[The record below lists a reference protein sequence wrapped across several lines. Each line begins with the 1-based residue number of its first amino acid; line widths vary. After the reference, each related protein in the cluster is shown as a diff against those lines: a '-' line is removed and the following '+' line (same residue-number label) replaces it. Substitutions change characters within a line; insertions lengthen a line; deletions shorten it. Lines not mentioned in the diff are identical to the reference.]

1 MELKQPLLL
10 PAPAPKPRVVDQTPV
25 DDNTESVVDSVTY
38 AYVCH
43 GCRRI
48 VHRFVAEWRM
58 RILPGELISIEPN
71 SSSYEVRW
79 RRDAG
84 CPHPY
89 DYLLDPDR
97 NPEDR
102 SVAFTTVLCE
112 GCYAPAQARYA
123 QNKIK
128 LDRWQ
133 ASYDKVLAGCERWE
147 KVVVAA
153 FEAHLHKR
161 LQEFEASRLPEI
173 VGDETYAM
181 LADKTLPYRQ
191 RRQQFEQVLGHRNTA
206 IEAYLAADFPVET
219 FWDSSAFDSD
229 LETSRSL
236 ARELGLTGRV
246 GITSPV
252 EAPDRLNGS
261 LYSQVFLSHWK
272 DKGFPMEGPL
282 CTLRPAAS
290 DMVGAGGDALSWR
303 ALQAYR
309 EFDIAAML
317 DEARARIRLVVPG
330 DSVRELRMKC
340 NHLANTR
347 FLMTQCERRWL
358 KNQRL

>member
-10 PAPAPKPRVVDQTPV
+10 PAPAPRPPVVDQPPV
-25 DDNTESVVDSVTY
+25 DDDTESVVDSVTY

-48 VHRFVAEWRM
+48 VHRFVAEWRI
-58 RILPGELISIEPN
+58 RTSPGDLISVEPCPAV
-71 SSSYEVRW
+71 YVVKW

-84 CPHPY
+84 CPHPF

-102 SVAFTTVLCE
+102 SVAFTGVLCE

-123 QNKIK
+123 ENKIK
-128 LDRWQ
+128 LDQWQ
-133 ASYDKVLAGCERWE
+133 DSYDEVLAGCERWE

-153 FEAHLHKR
+153 FEAHLRKR
-161 LQEFEASRLPEI
+161 IQEFEASRLPEI

-191 RRQQFEQVLGHRNTA
+191 RRQQFEQVLEHRDAA
-206 IEAYLAADFPVET
+206 IEAYLTADFPIET

-229 LETSRSL
+229 LEKSRRW
-236 ARELGLTGRV
+236 ARDLGLIGTV
-246 GITSPV
+246 GITSPLEV
-252 EAPDRLNGS
+252 PDELGG
-261 LYSQVFLSHWK
+261 LLC
-272 DKGFPMEGPL
+272 FPRQHGYWERSFPEEEL
-282 CTLRPAAS
+282 IRTFRPAAS
-290 DMVGAGGDALSWR
+290 EVAGAGGDALSWS
-303 ALQAYR
+303 ALRAYR
-309 EFDIAAML
+309 EIDTAAVL
-317 DEARARIRLVVPG
+317 DEARVRIRLAVPS
-330 DSVRELRMKC
+330 DFVHKLRMKC
-340 NHLANTR
+340 RHSANTQ
-347 FLMTQCERRWL
+347 FLMTQCELRWL

>member
-1 MELKQPLLL
+1 MKLKQPLLL
-10 PAPAPKPRVVDQTPV
+10 PAPAPRPPVVEQTPV
-25 DDNTESVVDSVTY
+25 DDDTESVVDSVTY

-48 VHRFVAEWRM
+48 VHRFVAEWR
-58 RILPGELISIEPN
+58 IPSPWQLISFEPR
-71 SSSYEVRW
+71 SSNYSVRW

-84 CPHPY
+84 CPHPF

-102 SVAFTTVLCE
+102 SVALTTVLCE

-123 QNKIK
+123 ENKIK

-133 ASYDKVLAGCERWE
+133 TSYDKVLAGCERWE

-153 FEAHLHKR
+153 FESHLRKR
-161 LQEFEASRLPEI
+161 IQEFEASRLPEI

-191 RRQQFEQVLGHRNTA
+191 RRQQFEQVLEHRDAA
-206 IEAYLAADFPVET
+206 IEAYLTADFPIET

-229 LETSRSL
+229 LEKSRSL
-236 ARELGLTGRV
+236 ARELGLIGRV
-246 GITSPV
+246 GITSPLEV
-252 EAPDRLNGS
+252 PDELGG
-261 LYSQVFLSHWK
+261 LLC
-272 DKGFPMEGPL
+272 FPMQHGYWDGSFPEEGLL
-282 CTLRPAAS
+282 CTFRPSAS
-290 DMVGAGGDALSWR
+290 DVAGAGGDALSWS

-309 EFDIAAML
+309 EVDTAAVL
-317 DEARARIRLVVPG
+317 DEARARIRFAVPG
-330 DSVRELRMKC
+330 DFVQVLRMKC
-340 NHLANTR
+340 NHLANTH
-347 FLMTQCERRWL
+347 FLMTQCELRWM

>member
-10 PAPAPKPRVVDQTPV
+10 SAPAPRPPAVDQTPV
-25 DDNTESVVDSVTY
+25 HDDTESVVDSVTY

-161 LQEFEASRLPEI
+161 IQEFETSRFPEI

-181 LADKTLPYRQ
+181 LADETLPYRQ
-191 RRQQFEQVLGHRNTA
+191 RRQQFEQVLEHRDAA
-206 IEAYLAADFPVET
+206 IEAYLTADFPIET

-229 LETSRSL
+229 FETSRSL
-236 ARELGLTGRV
+236 ARELGLIGRV
-246 GITSPV
+246 GVTSPLEV
-252 EAPDRLNGS
+252 PDELGGLLCFTMQQGYWDGSFPEEGRL
-261 LYSQVFLSHWK
+261 F
-272 DKGFPMEGPL
+272 
-282 CTLRPAAS
+282 CTFRPAAS
-290 DMVGAGGDALSWR
+290 DVAGAGGDALSWS
-303 ALQAYR
+303 ALRAYR
-309 EFDIAAML
+309 EVDTAAVL
-317 DEARARIRLVVPG
+317 DESRARIRLAVPG
-330 DSVRELRMKC
+330 DFMQVLWMKC
-340 NHLANTR
+340 KHLANTH